1 MEVLLAVAI
10 LGLGLAAVIHVF
22 STSLRATQMS
32 HHLTLATLLSQ
43 QKLAELRQEGFPSSG
58 LVSGEFEDYPNFSW
72 EIEVNSTEMDNLVEV
87 RLTIFWL
94 ESGSQKEMEVNTLLA
109 RRRG

>member
-10 LGLGLAAVIHVF
+10 LGLGLSAVIHVF
-22 STSLRATQMS
+22 SASLQATQMS

-43 QKLAELRQEGFPSSG
+43 QKLAELRQEGFPSPG

-87 RLTIFWL
+87 GLTIFWS
-94 ESGSQKEMEVNTLLA
+94 ERGSQKKMEVKTLLA
-109 RRRG
+109 RRTE

>member
-1 MEVLLAVAI
+1 MEILLAVAI

-32 HHLTLATLLSQ
+32 RHLTLATLLSQ

-87 RLTIFWL
+87 RLTIFWS
-94 ESGSQKEMEVNTLLA
+94 ERGSQKEMEVKTLLA
-109 RRRG
+109 KRRE